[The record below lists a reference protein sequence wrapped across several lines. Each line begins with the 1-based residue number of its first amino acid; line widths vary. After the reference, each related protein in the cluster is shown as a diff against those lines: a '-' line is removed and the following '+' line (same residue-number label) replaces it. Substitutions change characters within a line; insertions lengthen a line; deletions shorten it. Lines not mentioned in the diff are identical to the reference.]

1 MGEDNK
7 VKLNQVVVLD
17 LKMVITILTI
27 VIGLAGFYYTTELR
41 LDRLEASSASV
52 QPNAD
57 VESLKNQVQ
66 SLKKRVKKL
75 ERK

>member
-7 VKLNQVVVLD
+7 VKLNQAVVLD
-17 LKMVITILTI
+17 LKMVITVLTI
-27 VIGLAGFYYTTELR
+27 IIGLAGFYYTTELR

-52 QPNAD
+52 QPSGD

>member
-1 MGEDNK
+1 M
-7 VKLNQVVVLD
+7 KLNQAVVLD
-17 LKMVITILTI
+17 LKMVITVLTI
-27 VIGLAGFYYTTELR
+27 IIGLAGFYYTTELR

-52 QPNAD
+52 QPSGD
-57 VESLKNQVQ
+57 VESLKKQIQ

>member
-1 MGEDNK
+1 MEKDDK
-7 VKLNQVVVLD
+7 MKLNQAIILD
-17 LKMVITILTI
+17 LKMVLAIGAI
-27 VIGLAGFYYTTELR
+27 VVGLAGFYYTTELR

-52 QPNAD
+52 QPSGD
-57 VESLKNQVQ
+57 IEDLKKQIQ

>member
-7 VKLNQVVVLD
+7 VKLNQAVVLD
-17 LKMVITILTI
+17 LKMVITVLTI
-27 VIGLAGFYYTTELR
+27 IIGLAGFYYTTELR

-52 QPNAD
+52 QPSGD
-57 VESLKNQVQ
+57 VEDLKKQIQ

-75 ERK
+75 EKK